1 MKKLLTILALF
12 TTLTAIGAEST
23 KKIETYEDLVKKEE
37 TARKVELE
45 SFEKESVD
53 TYETDRKEEEK
64 ERAHEESLLDTESG
78 PDKAVYIEVKD
89 DAGYDRNNM
98 DKIRERN
105 HRAWD
110 SEQREFDKPWNR
122 DIKRNSDDV

>member
-23 KKIETYEDLVKKEE
+23 KKMETYEDLVKKEE

-53 TYETDRKEEEK
+53 TYEADRKAEEAAEKKELEREEK
-64 ERAHEESLLDTESG
+64 TRKSEREPRH
-78 PDKAVYIEVKD
+78 IEVKD
-89 DAGYDRNNM
+89 DAGYDKNNM
-98 DKIRERN
+98 DKIREKD
-105 HRAWD
+105 HRAWNKLHD
-110 SEQREFDKPWNR
+110 GFDQPNK
-122 DIKRNSDDV
+122 